1 MILNA
6 IINLLASFTQFLLNP
21 IGTIDSSF
29 ISYLPFYNTLKPF
42 FSVVTYF
49 FPMDYVSP
57 ILSLVIGIITY
68 KIVVSFVRTLWSL
81 FPFTG

>member
-68 KIVVSFVRTLWSL
+68 KIIISILRTLWSIL
-81 FPFTG
+81 PVL

>member
-1 MILNA
+1 MIFNA
-6 IINLLASFTQFLLNP
+6 IINLFANFLRFVLNP

-29 ISYLPFYNTLKPF
+29 ISYLPFYNTLKPYF
-42 FSVVTYF
+42 TVITYF

-68 KIVVSFVRTLWSL
+68 KIIVAVLRALWSVI
-81 FPFTG
+81 PFTG

>member
-6 IINLLASFTQFLLNP
+6 IINLFANFFKFLLNP

-57 ILSLVIGIITY
+57 IISLVIGIITY
-68 KIVVSFVRTLWSL
+68 KIIVAILRALWSIL
-81 FPFTG
+81 PVL